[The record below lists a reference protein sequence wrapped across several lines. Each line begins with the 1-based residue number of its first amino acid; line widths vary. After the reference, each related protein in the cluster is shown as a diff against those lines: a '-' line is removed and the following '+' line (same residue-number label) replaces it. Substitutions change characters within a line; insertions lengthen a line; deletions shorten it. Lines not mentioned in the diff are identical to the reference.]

1 MDDEPFEQFEGDFAD
16 LAQSPSK
23 ESITQTQNK
32 VITKMQ
38 NDGFRIVATLDSN
51 YPEKTSPEVT
61 EIYNEIKG
69 ILEDEGDIIYI
80 DMARASALNEAE
92 IFQMLPLPL
101 CNPTPYDDP
110 TEVRVAK
117 YYDGDYDYNDS
128 FTIGVAHKKGE
139 AVEGVHEYQFD
150 TALEYLNLRMKE
162 SMVTESMVTEGE
174 ELKWIQEPALSNTS
188 TDRIFIWLT
197 NSVFIPQPFNMT
209 LPQWLVEAI
218 KLAIPNAKL

>member
-80 DMARASALNEAE
+80 DMARASALNDRNFSNATFAFVQPNT
-92 IFQMLPLPL
+92 I
-101 CNPTPYDDP
+101 YDP

-162 SMVTESMVTEGE
+162 SMVTESMVTEGV